1 MEPRDV
7 PDGLDA
13 DSTQRILRSFL
24 VVRIVRGSLLLLFL
38 AISLVGVEGR
48 GWPSGVA
55 VAIALAMLVQA
66 QMLVAWWRRYRKT
79 GTGALHGKA
88 P

>member
-1 MEPRDV
+1 MMPRGV

-13 DSTQRILRSFL
+13 DTSQRILRSFL
-24 VVRIVRGSLLLLFL
+24 VLRIVRGSLLLLFL
-38 AISLVGVEGR
+38 AIALVGVEGR

-55 VAIALAMLVQA
+55 VAIAVAMLLQGGAV
-66 QMLVAWWRRYRKT
+66 MVWCRRYGST
-79 GTGALHGKA
+79 GKGSRRGKE

>member
-1 MEPRDV
+1 MVGPAYDRRVFFRGV

-13 DSTQRILRSFL
+13 DASRRVLRSFL

-38 AISLVGVEGR
+38 AFALVGVEVR

-66 QMLVAWWRRYRKT
+66 AALVAWLRRSRD
-79 GTGALHGKA
+79 
-88 P
+88 